1 MWLTEHSI
9 VYSLIIHVSEIEVH
23 SKCEGILH
31 ANVSSQMCK
40 HDNKQYS
47 IWFHTTEDIWQF
59 QFYSKCLITKNVNVL
74 SYTNKT
80 FQGSHL
86 STHGAQPNKLSSFH
100 QMKAIHHTAFYKD
113 HFTWYESFNSHF
125 QKAAIQTLMYK
136 HNRMSKKILTK
147 AKNHIF
153 TKFWQT
159 ESFCTD

>member
-1 MWLTEHSI
+1 MASI

-59 QFYSKCLITKNVNVL
+59 QFYSKCLITKNVNVFWATQTKL
-74 SYTNKT
+74 FREAIYQHMELNQTSSVCFIKWKLFIIQHSTRIISHDTSLLTVT
-80 FQGSHL
+80 FKKQLFRHWCINN
-86 STHGAQPNKLSSFH
+86 H
-100 QMKAIHHTAFYKD
+100 
-113 HFTWYESFNSHF
+113 
-125 QKAAIQTLMYK
+125 
-136 HNRMSKKILTK
+136 MSKKILTK

-159 ESFCTD
+159 ESFCTG